1 MKRKKGGKYPQ
12 YTYNYSAK
20 KDGTFPIGKL
30 IPADRFEV
38 LPGDLVELNTS
49 AFLRLAPMVCPSFM
63 TLECN
68 ISHYFVPFRI
78 MWDQFDEFI
87 LGKAVELPQFNFK
100 GSKFA
105 SDEEVTIDWVPAG
118 DVHGSTIS
126 LVASRSLVQEF
137 SKASGTLIDYMGDP
151 IRAGG
156 QVKIKVG
163 NSPVSQFSDN
173 CYIDYETFALQYI
186 AYWMIWN
193 DKYRNPDLQDE
204 AKFDVGGAD
213 LALGDPRKIKNGVD
227 LLPVQW
233 SRDQFIGA
241 LPYTQVGSPVSIPM
255 TVFADGTLRFTDTN
269 GKGVVNMYSAN
280 DGQGSV
286 KVTPNSTS
294 PFQGNGTMVGTD
306 LPLVYSAGLK
316 NTGLSVEELRV
327 AMATQ
332 KLQEE
337 LAYYGNDDIRDW
349 FDRYG
354 MPYQDGRF
362 QKPEFIGG
370 DTFTFDLGEVVGTG
384 DESLAKLGG
393 KGVGAKGGKRFRFR
407 APEHGL
413 IMTCV
418 HFRPR
423 TNLQNGMDRLSM
435 KKTYLDMYEKLFEN
449 IGMEEIRK
457 GEINTWIK
465 GMPDITPSYQP
476 SKKTYQTT
484 DDDLQEV
491 FAYQNR
497 YQDYRV
503 RSDRVV
509 GEMRNTLDVWTA
521 SRSFAFNY
529 DPTFNAD
536 FIECNPQM
544 RMMVDQKSDPILGR
558 FVHNV
563 KKTTM
568 VTPNPVPKLIG

>member
-1 MKRKKGGKYPQ
+1 MKRKKSGKYPQ

-78 MWDQFDEFI
+78 MWEQFDEFI
-87 LGKAVELPQFNFK
+87 LGKAIELPQFNFK
-100 GSKFA
+100 GRTFA
-105 SDEEVTIDWVPAG
+105 STDEVTVDWVPAG
-118 DVHGSTIS
+118 DGTIS

-163 NSPVSQFSDN
+163 NSPVSAFSDN

-213 LALGDPRKIKNGVD
+213 LALGDPRVTKNGVD

-241 LPYTQVGSPVSIPM
+241 LPYTQVGSPVTIPM
-255 TVFADGTLRFTDTN
+255 SIKGDGPLKFGVKDNENYSISPSVVSTGGLPTVVTL
-269 GKGVVNMYSAN
+269 
-280 DGQGSV
+280 QGGLSV
-286 KVTPNSTS
+286 GDMKYKS
-294 PFQGNGTMVGTD
+294 
-306 LPLVYSAGLK
+306 GLSGA
-316 NTGLSVEELRV
+316 GLSVEELRV

-354 MPYQDGRF
+354 MPYQDSRF

-370 DTFTFDLGEVVGTG
+370 DTFTFDLGEVIGTG

-457 GEINTWIK
+457 GEINTWVK
-465 GMPDITPSYQP
+465 GMPEINASYQP
-476 SKKTYQTT
+476 SQKTYQTT

-503 RSDRVV
+503 RNDRVV

-521 SRSFAFNY
+521 SRNFAFNY

>member
-1 MKRKKGGKYPQ
+1 MSKKFKKGGKYPQ
-12 YTYNYSAK
+12 YTYNFSAK

-30 IPADRFEV
+30 IPVDRFEV

-78 MWDQFDEFI
+78 MWDQWEEFI
-87 LGKAVELPQFNFK
+87 LGKPVELPQFNFK

-105 SDEEVTIDWVPAG
+105 LDETV
-118 DVHGSTIS
+118 DVKDIQIGSHKYS
-126 LVASRSLVQEF
+126 GKLAVSFVQEK
-137 SKASGTLIDYMGDP
+137 SKASGTLIDYMGDS

-156 QVKIKVG
+156 SY
-163 NSPVSQFSDN
+163 NLVSDFDQFTGSKFIN
-173 CYIDYETFALQYI
+173 YETMALQYI

-193 DKYRNPDLQDE
+193 DKYRNPDLQKE
-204 AKFDVGGAD
+204 ALFDVGGVD
-213 LALGDPRKIKNGVD
+213 LELGDPRVTKNGVS

-241 LPYTQVGSPVSIPM
+241 LPYTQVGSPVTIPLSIQ
-255 TVFADGTLRFTDTN
+255 ADGQFKLQGLNASTPAFPVDGYDMGGSYNQINLKLTGAYGSGITTKGIEYASGLR
-269 GKGVVNMYSAN
+269 GA
-280 DGQGSV
+280 
-286 KVTPNSTS
+286 
-294 PFQGNGTMVGTD
+294 
-306 LPLVYSAGLK
+306 
-316 NTGLSVEELRV
+316 GLSVEELRV

-337 LAYYGNDDIRDW
+337 LAYYGNDDIKDW

-354 MPYQDGRF
+354 LPYQDSRF

-370 DTFTFDLGEVVGTG
+370 DTFTFDLSEVTGTG
-384 DESLAKLGG
+384 DTSLAKMGG
-393 KGVGAKGGKRFRFR
+393 KGIGAKGGKRFRFR
-407 APEHGL
+407 APEHG
-413 IMTCV
+413 IMMTLV

-423 TNLQNGMDRLSM
+423 TNLQNGLDRLSM
-435 KKTYLDMYEKLFEN
+435 KKTYLDMFEKLFEN

-457 GEINTWIK
+457 GEINTWLK
-465 GMPDITPSYQP
+465 ADFSGD
-476 SKKTYQTT
+476 TT
-484 DDDLQEV
+484 DDMLQET

-503 RSDRVV
+503 RNDRVV
-509 GEMRNTLDVWTA
+509 GEMRNELDMWTA
-521 SRSFAFNY
+521 SRNFSFLY
-529 DPTFNAD
+529 EPTFNDD
-536 FIECNPQM
+536 FIECNPDM
-544 RMMVDQKSDPILGR
+544 RMMIDQNSDPIIGR
-558 FVHNV
+558 FAHNV